1 MERTRNGP
9 LPLVVPVLV
18 VLPLVGLALWLSA
31 ARWFEADARAAL
43 TRRVADAASS
53 AERLLDASVQR
64 QVDATRALGTSPVA
78 WLWVKFQGERLTPSN
93 RSHAQAALDQ
103 VTSYAGL
110 LPGVT
115 VYLAS
120 ERTRAVYQSG
130 AAVAAL
136 SPSNPRDAWYP
147 AALAAE
153 GVIVADDPRQ
163 VRTSMRVMNG
173 RELIGA
179 VSCVGDISRIAA
191 AALAGSDDERGFAFV
206 LADREGSILISRGPQ
221 AGAAASVFDLF
232 DPSERTR
239 VKAAMDVVARPA
251 GMTVD
256 VFASKGKRVLTA
268 LTRTSAPGWY
278 LLVSSE
284 VPSLPAVRGA
294 AIAGVTALALALLV
308 AALLVIGISRSR
320 SVQSVVSRLSRQ
332 RDEASTLA
340 QKADADVRRLR
351 EAVEKLVGGA
361 GKLEAETAAGREA
374 AAETAA
380 LLGQADEQSAELRA
394 GILAR
399 LSLFSQLSSRVREA
413 ADGARGV
420 PTSAASVGSHAASA
434 EEGLNRVITT
444 GSAVGLALENA
455 SAAARG
461 SVETAER
468 ARLLALNTA
477 LEASRPGGQRRVS
490 PQAAEEMRRLAE
502 SAAQGAQELS
512 AALEEARENLRSVS
526 RVAQEAGA
534 SAHEA
539 AAGCGEISGQ
549 VEASVRAM
557 DETAARLE
565 SANASAQSLRDGA
578 AMSDRARSAAD
589 GVTRILERISAL
601 CGEISAVAGEIDA
614 AETAA
619 GETAKE
625 L

>member
-9 LPLVVPVLV
+9 LPLVVPALV
-18 VLPLVGLALWLSA
+18 VLPLVGLALWFSA
-31 ARWFEADARAAL
+31 SRWYEADARAAL
-43 TRRVADAASS
+43 TRRVADAAAS

-93 RSHAQAALDQ
+93 RSHARAALDQ

-120 ERTRAVYQSG
+120 DRTRAVYQSG

-136 SPSNPRDAWYP
+136 SASDPRDAWYA

-153 GVIVADDPRQ
+153 GVVVADDPRQ

-179 VSCVGDISRIAA
+179 VSCVGDVTRIAA

-206 LADREGSILISRGPQ
+206 LADREGSILLSRGPQ
-221 AGAAASVFDLF
+221 AGAAATVFDLF
-232 DPSERTR
+232 DPAERTR
-239 VKAAMDVVARPA
+239 VRAAMDVVARPA

-256 VFASKGKRVLTA
+256 AFASKGRRVLTA
-268 LTRTSAPGWY
+268 LTRTSSPGWY

-284 VPSLPAVRGA
+284 IPAMPAVRTA
-294 AIAGVTALALALLV
+294 AIAGMAALALALLL
-308 AALLVIGISRSR
+308 AALLAIGLSRAR
-320 SVQSVVSRLSRQ
+320 RVQSVVSRLSRQ
-332 RDEASTLA
+332 RDEASALA
-340 QKADADVRRLR
+340 QKADADARRLR
-351 EAVEKLVGGA
+351 DAAEKLGGSA
-361 GKLEAETAAGREA
+361 GKLEAEAAAGQEA

-380 LLGQADEQSAELRA
+380 LLGQSDEQSAELRA

-399 LSLFSQLSSRVREA
+399 LSLFSQLSSGVRKAAEGAQEA
-413 ADGARGV
+413 QS
-420 PTSAASVGSHAASA
+420 TAASAGSRAASA
-434 EEGLNRVITT
+434 EEGLNRIITT

-455 SAAARG
+455 SAAAQRA
-461 SVETAER
+461 VETAER
-468 ARLLALNTA
+468 ARMLALNTA
-477 LEASRPGGQRRVS
+477 LEASRPGGPRRVS

-512 AALEEARENLRSVS
+512 AALEEARENLRAVS
-526 RVAQEAGA
+526 RVAEEAGT

-539 AAGCGEISGQ
+539 AVGCGETSGKM
-549 VEASVRAM
+549 EDSVRAM
-557 DETAARLE
+557 GEAAARLE

-578 AMSDRARSAAD
+578 AMSDRARSAVEGLA
-589 GVTRILERISAL
+589 RILARISSL
-601 CGEISAVAGEIDA
+601 CGEITDASGEIDA
-614 AETAA
+614 ADSAA
-619 GETAKE
+619 AETAKE
-625 L
+625 P